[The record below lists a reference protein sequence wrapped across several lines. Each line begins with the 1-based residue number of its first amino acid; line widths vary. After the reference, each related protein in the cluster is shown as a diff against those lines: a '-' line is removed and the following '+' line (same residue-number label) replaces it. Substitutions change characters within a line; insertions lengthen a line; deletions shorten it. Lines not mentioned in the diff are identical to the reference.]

1 MIDDAK
7 LIEDGTCFHPDI
19 CVVGGGAA
27 GISLALEFLW
37 QDRSVLVVELG
48 AFPSDEETQSL
59 YEGDVVD
66 ETVHSPLHTYRQRRF
81 GGSTTIW
88 GGRCTPLDPIDFEKR
103 PYMPASGWPF
113 GYETLLP
120 YYPRA
125 NELCEAGEF
134 AYSVRSAFP
143 QGMRPIIEGFVS
155 DRITTD
161 TLEQFSCPTDFA
173 RRYGHRLKAS
183 RNVRVLLNANCTEIR
198 LSPDG
203 VRVESIAVATL
214 TGRRFSIAAS
224 YVVLATGGLEV
235 ARLLLAS
242 RGVHANG
249 VGNGRD
255 LVGRYYMCHLAG
267 TLGTL
272 AINGPT
278 SRVHHGY
285 EVSSDGIYCRRRMA
299 FPTSVQRDLGI
310 GNFIARLHHPRITDP
325 EHRSGPLS
333 ALYLA
338 RRFIAY
344 EYGKRLH
351 GDDYATWSDWIAHVR
366 NVVTDPLTTADFV
379 LHLVRKQFL
388 AARKFPSIIV
398 RPRSGRF
405 SIDFHAEQQPNPESR
420 VQLGAQHDRLGMPR
434 LRVDWRYSSTDVHT
448 VAEAFRVM
456 AEEFARSGCGR
467 LDYPL
472 ETLER
477 SMMRDGA
484 YGGHH
489 IGVAR
494 MGASPSTSVVDSD
507 CRIHGLHNLF
517 IASSAVFPTSGQA
530 NPTLTIVALALRLAE
545 HLKRSA
551 HRPVAQVRTQTQGVS
566 QRADAP
572 IPSVREVLEK
582 QSSASLLR

>member
-7 LIEDGTCFHPDI
+7 LIENGTSLHADI
-19 CVVGGGAA
+19 CVIGGGAA
-27 GISLALEFLW
+27 GISLALEFLR
-37 QDRSVLVVELG
+37 QERSVLVVESG
-48 AFPSDEETQSL
+48 SWASDEATQSL

-66 ETVHSPLHTYRQRRF
+66 EALHSPLHTYRQRRF

-88 GGRCTPLDPIDFEKR
+88 GGRCTPLDPIDFERR

-134 AYSVRSAFP
+134 AYSAASAFP
-143 QGMRPIIEGFVS
+143 QGMRPIIEGFAS
-155 DRITTD
+155 DRLTTD
-161 TLEQFSCPTDFA
+161 TLERFSCPTDFA
-173 RRYGHRLKAS
+173 RRYGHRLRAS
-183 RNVRVLLNANCTEIR
+183 RNVRVLLNANCTEIQ

-203 VRVESIAVATL
+203 GRVESIVVRTL

-242 RGVHANG
+242 RGVHGNG
-249 VGNGRD
+249 IGNGRD
-255 LVGRYYMCHLAG
+255 LVGRYYMCHVAG
-267 TLGTL
+267 TVGTL
-272 AINGPT
+272 TINGPS

-285 EVSSDGIYCRRRMA
+285 ELSPDGIYCRRRIA
-299 FPTSVQRDLGI
+299 FPESVQRELGI

-338 RRFIAY
+338 RHFIAY

-351 GDDYATWSDWIAHVR
+351 GGDHAPWSDWMRHVR
-366 NVVTDPLTTADFV
+366 NVVTDPITTADFV
-379 LHLVRKQFL
+379 LHLVRKRFL
-388 AARKFPSIIV
+388 APRKFPSIIV
-398 RPRSGRF
+398 QPPSGRF

-420 VQLGAQHDRLGMPR
+420 VQLCTQRDRLGMPR
-434 LRVDWRYSSTDVHT
+434 LRVDWRYSAIDVHT

-456 AEEFARSGCGR
+456 AEELARSGCGR
-467 LDYPL
+467 LNYEPD
-472 ETLER
+472 TLER
-477 SMMRDGA
+477 SMVRDGA

-489 IGVAR
+489 IGTAR

-507 CRIHGLHNLF
+507 CRVHDLHNLF
-517 IASSAVFPTSGQA
+517 IAGSAVFPTSGQG
-530 NPTLTIVALALRLAE
+530 NPTLTIVALALRLAD
-545 HLKRSA
+545 HLKRLA
-551 HRPVAQVRTQTQGVS
+551 GRALAQVQTQNHGVS
-566 QRADAP
+566 QRADAA
-572 IPSVREVLEK
+572 IPSASEVLEK

>member
-1 MIDDAK
+1 
-7 LIEDGTCFHPDI
+7 
-19 CVVGGGAA
+19 
-27 GISLALEFLW
+27 
-37 QDRSVLVVELG
+37 
-48 AFPSDEETQSL
+48 
-59 YEGDVVD
+59 
-66 ETVHSPLHTYRQRRF
+66 
-81 GGSTTIW
+81 
-88 GGRCTPLDPIDFEKR
+88 
-103 PYMPASGWPF
+103 
-113 GYETLLP
+113 
-120 YYPRA
+120 
-125 NELCEAGEF
+125 
-134 AYSVRSAFP
+134 
-143 QGMRPIIEGFVS
+143 
-155 DRITTD
+155 
-161 TLEQFSCPTDFA
+161 
-173 RRYGHRLKAS
+173 
-183 RNVRVLLNANCTEIR
+183 
-198 LSPDG
+198 
-203 VRVESIAVATL
+203 
-214 TGRRFSIAAS
+214 
-224 YVVLATGGLEV
+224 
-235 ARLLLAS
+235 
-242 RGVHANG
+242 
-249 VGNGRD
+249 
-255 LVGRYYMCHLAG
+255 
-267 TLGTL
+267 
-272 AINGPT
+272 
-278 SRVHHGY
+278 
-285 EVSSDGIYCRRRMA
+285 MA
-299 FPTSVQRDLGI
+299 FPASVQRELGI

-338 RRFIAY
+338 RHFIAY

-351 GDDYATWSDWIAHVR
+351 GDDHATWSDWIAHVR

-379 LHLVRKQFL
+379 LHLVRKRFL

-551 HRPVAQVRTQTQGVS
+551 DRPVAQVRTQNQGVS
-566 QRADAP
+566 QRADAA

>member
-7 LIEDGTCFHPDI
+7 LIEDGTSLHADI

-27 GISLALEFLW
+27 GITLALEFLRH
-37 QDRSVLVVELG
+37 DRAVLVLESG
-48 AFPSDEETQSL
+48 AFASDEATQSL
-59 YEGDVVD
+59 YEGEVVD
-66 ETVHSPLHTYRQRRF
+66 EALHSPLHTYRQRRF

-88 GGRCTPLDPIDFEKR
+88 GGRCVPLDPIDFEQR

-120 YYPRA
+120 YYLRA

-143 QGMRPIIEGFVS
+143 RGMRPIIEGFAS

-161 TLEQFSCPTDFA
+161 TLERFSCPTDFA
-173 RRYGHRLKAS
+173 RRYGHRLRAN

-198 LSPDG
+198 LSADG
-203 VRVESIAVATL
+203 GRVESIVVRTL

-242 RGVHANG
+242 RGVHGNG
-249 VGNGRD
+249 IGNGRD
-255 LVGRYYMCHLAG
+255 LVGRYYMCHVAG

-272 AINGPT
+272 TIHGP
-278 SRVHHGY
+278 SSCVHHGY
-285 EVSSDGIYCRRRMA
+285 ELSPDGIYCRRRMA
-299 FPTSVQRDLGI
+299 FPASVQRELGI

-325 EHRSGPLS
+325 EHGSGPLS

-338 RRFIAY
+338 RHLIAY

-351 GDDYATWSDWIAHVR
+351 GDDHVTWSDRIRHVR
-366 NVVTDPLTTADFV
+366 NVATEPVTTADFV
-379 LHLVRKQFL
+379 LHLVRKRFL
-388 AARKFPSIIV
+388 APRKFPSIIV
-398 RPRSGRF
+398 RPPSGRF

-420 VQLGAQHDRLGMPR
+420 VLLGARQDRLGMPR
-434 LRVDWRYSSTDVHT
+434 LRVDWRYSPIDIHT

-456 AEEFARSGCGR
+456 AEELARSGGGR
-467 LDYPL
+467 LDYEPD
-472 ETLER
+472 TLER
-477 SMMRDGA
+477 SMVRDGA

-489 IGVAR
+489 IGTAR

-507 CRIHGLHNLF
+507 CRVHGVHNLF
-517 IASSAVFPTSGQA
+517 IAGSAVFPTSGQA
-530 NPTLTIVALALRLAE
+530 NPTLTIVALALRLAD

-551 HRPVAQVRTQTQGVS
+551 GRPLAWVEMGG
-566 QRADAP
+566 
-572 IPSVREVLEK
+572 
-582 QSSASLLR
+582 